1 MASDREI
8 FNTNEQL
15 ELCAFHTYN
24 ALIFSFQSEKC
35 NRTVSF
41 SAGLETVR
49 NLIYTTAPAA
59 PSLLPVLPLAHM
71 EQSHYLGV
79 FLNALCS

>member
-35 NRTVSF
+35 NRTV
-41 SAGLETVR
+41 
-49 NLIYTTAPAA
+49 
-59 PSLLPVLPLAHM
+59 
-71 EQSHYLGV
+71 
-79 FLNALCS
+79 